1 MKKMRHLLP
10 LGGLVLLMLCVS
22 IPLSGNRA
30 HAKPGDP
37 YSADK
42 AIAYANS
49 CFKKKGKSYKVNY
62 SKKYGKDLCAGY
74 VSQCLKEGG
83 LPMDSTWYW
92 KSKKKTSLTWRV
104 STMLFSYLKKSGYKV
119 IHSPSASQVKPGD
132 IIFYWTNGGWGHCA
146 ICVDKTAAGTPRI
159 NAFNDP
165 HYHFSYWTLGY
176 KTCVIS
182 MESKTETPT
191 LTQTAISGGKRVS
204 LSCPT
209 EGADIYYTIDG
220 KTPTKNATKY
230 TKPFIVKKNTKVQA
244 IAMFGNYKNSDVLS
258 RFIDTK
264 KVVEN
269 GIYYIHVSTSKNK
282 VLGVP
287 DNNLQESATL
297 QLMNSNSEY
306 NRKFSVT
313 YKGNGFYTLS
323 LLHSGHA
330 LTEEDAVGKVH
341 TNGTPTQKKAL
352 GNSLGLWRITYLNS
366 GGMRITNAKTARH
379 LSIGQSCQVG
389 NVAYTSNTA
398 EQAGQ
403 LWKFRKT
410 SRSML
415 RLDHCVA
422 PGNLKKKSA
431 FVFSGTV
438 SSNFKIQ
445 RVTVSII
452 NKTGKTVASASATPK
467 SKSYSIKKLSGKIRF
482 GKLKK
487 GTYRFRI
494 QAMDA
499 AKQEK
504 MLINKVFRVKKK

>member
-1 MKKMRHLLP
+1 MKKIRHLLP
-10 LGGLVLLMLCVS
+10 LCGLILTVLCAS
-22 IPLSGNRA
+22 ISLSGNRA

-42 AIAYANS
+42 AVAYANS
-49 CFKKKGKSYKVNY
+49 CFKKKGKSYKVHY

-83 LPMDSTWYW
+83 LPMDSIWYW

-104 STMLFSYLKKSGYKV
+104 SKMLFSYLKKSGYKV
-119 IHSPSASQVKPGD
+119 IYSPSASQIKPGD
-132 IIFYWTNGGWGHCA
+132 IIFYWTHGGWGHCA

-182 MESKTETPT
+182 MESKTETPA
-191 LTQTAISGGKRVS
+191 LTQTAIIGGKRIT

-209 EGADIYYTIDG
+209 EGADIYYTTDG
-220 KTPTKNATKY
+220 KTPTKNSTKY

-244 IAMFGNYKNSDVLS
+244 IAMFGSYRNSDILS

-269 GIYYIHVSTSKNK
+269 GIYYIHVPASKSK

-287 DNNLQESATL
+287 DNNLQENAPL
-297 QLMNSNSEY
+297 RLMNSSSEY

-313 YKGNGFYTLS
+313 YKGNGYYTLS

-330 LTEEDAVGKVH
+330 LTEEDAAGKIH
-341 TNGTPTQKKAL
+341 TNGTPTQKKSL
-352 GNSLGLWRITYLNS
+352 GNSLGLWRITYLSS

-379 LSIGQSCQVG
+379 LSIGLTCQVG
-389 NVAYTSNTA
+389 NATYTSNKI

-403 LWKFRKT
+403 FWKFRKT
-410 SRSML
+410 SRSTL
-415 RLDHCVA
+415 ALDHCVA

-438 SSNFKIQ
+438 SSNYKIQ
-445 RVTVSII
+445 KVTVSILS
-452 NKTGKTVASASATPK
+452 KAGKTVASASAAPRA
-467 SKSYSIKKLSGKIRF
+467 KSYSIRKLSGKIRF

-487 GTYRFRI
+487 GTYRFQI
-494 QAMDA
+494 HAVDTT
-499 AKQEK
+499 KQEK
-504 MLINKVFRVKKK
+504 MLINKFFHVKK

>member
-1 MKKMRHLLP
+1 MTHLLH
-10 LGGLVLLMLCVS
+10 LGALILTMLCVS
-22 IPLSGNRA
+22 ISFSGNRA
-30 HAKPGDP
+30 DAKPGDS

-49 CFKKKGKSYKVNY
+49 CFKKKGKSYKVHY

-104 STMLFSYLKKSGYKV
+104 SKMLFSYLKKSGYKV
-119 IHSPSASQVKPGD
+119 IYSPSASQVKPGD
-132 IIFYWTNGGWGHCA
+132 IIFYWTHGGWGHCA
-146 ICVDKTAAGTPRI
+146 ICVDKTKAGTPRI

-191 LTQTAISGGKRVS
+191 LTQTMVNGGKRIS

-209 EGADIYYTIDG
+209 EGADIYYTTDG
-220 KTPTKNATKY
+220 KTPTKKSMKY
-230 TKPFIVKKNTKVQA
+230 TKPFTVTKNTKVNA
-244 IAMFGNYKNSDVLS
+244 VAMFQNYRNSDILS

-287 DNNLQESATL
+287 NNNLQENAPL

-313 YKGNGFYTLS
+313 YKGNGYYALS

-330 LTEEDAVGKVH
+330 LTEEDTAGNGLK
-341 TNGTPTQKKAL
+341 NGTPTQQKPS
-352 GNSLGLWRITYLNS
+352 GNSLGLWRITYLKS
-366 GGMRITNAKTARH
+366 GGMRITNAKTSRH
-379 LSIGQSCQVG
+379 LSVGQACKVG
-389 NVAYTSNTA
+389 NAAYTSDKA

-403 LWKFRKT
+403 FWKFKKT

-415 RLDHCVA
+415 ALDHCVA
-422 PGNLKKKSA
+422 PGNLKKKSP

-438 SSNFKIQ
+438 SSNYKIQ
-445 RVTVSII
+445 KVTVSII
-452 NKTGKTVASASATPK
+452 NKAGKTVASASAAPK
-467 SKSYSIKKLSGKIRF
+467 TKSYSIRKLSGKIYF

-487 GTYRFRI
+487 GTYHFRI
-494 QAMDA
+494 NAVDA
-499 AKQEK
+499 TKQEK
-504 MLINKVFRVKKK
+504 MLINKSFHVKSK

>member
-1 MKKMRHLLP
+1 MKKMRHMLP
-10 LGGLVLLMLCVS
+10 LCGLILIMLCTS
-22 IPLSGNRA
+22 ISLSGNRA
-30 HAKPGDP
+30 HAKPGDS

-49 CFKKKGKSYKVNY
+49 CFKKKGKSYKVRY

-104 STMLFSYLKKSGYKV
+104 SNMLFSYLKKSGYKV
-119 IHSPSASQVKPGD
+119 IYSPSASQIKPGD
-132 IIFYWTNGGWGHCA
+132 IIFYWTHGGWGHCA

-191 LTQTAISGGKRVS
+191 ITQTAICDGKRIS
-204 LSCPT
+204 LSCAT
-209 EGADIYYTIDG
+209 EGADIYYTTDG
-220 KTPTKNATKY
+220 KMPTKYATKY
-230 TKPFIVKKNTKVQA
+230 TRPFTVKKNTKVQA
-244 IAMFGNYKNSDVLS
+244 IAMFGNYKNSNVLS

-287 DNNLQESATL
+287 NNNLQENAAL
-297 QLMNSNSEY
+297 QLMNSTSEY

-313 YKGNGFYTLS
+313 YKGNGYYALS

-330 LTEEDAVGKVH
+330 LTEEDAVGKIH
-341 TNGTPTQKKAL
+341 TNGKPTQKKNL
-352 GNSLGLWRITYLNS
+352 GSSLGLWRISYLAS

-379 LSIGQSCQVG
+379 LSIGQTCQVG
-389 NVAYTSNTA
+389 NAAYTSNKA

-403 LWKFRKT
+403 FWKFRKT

-415 RLDHCVA
+415 ALDHCVA
-422 PGNLKKKSA
+422 PGNLKKKSS

-438 SSNFKIQ
+438 SSNYKIQ
-445 RVTVSII
+445 RVTVSIV
-452 NKTGKTVASASATPK
+452 NKNGKTVASANAAPK
-467 SKSYSIKKLSGKIRF
+467 AKSYSIRKLSRKIHF

-494 QAMDA
+494 YAVDTT
-499 AKQEK
+499 KQEK